1 MNAASFSLYA
11 RAPGKPHSLI
21 PASPLLLPLVPRNM
35 GICVS
40 SERKE
45 QDARVES
52 QLAAV
57 ANELAAVMADRQR
70 LELQFHTR
78 LADLED
84 SVRVREVSMRERE
97 DSMRER
103 EDSMRE
109 RISMVGVGI
118 GQDCTVFVSAGSI
131 CLSAKCL
138 ATSLGTSEP
147 LNNNNINARY
157 RTF

>member
-11 RAPGKPHSLI
+11 RAPGKPHSFI

-78 LADLED
+78 LAEL
-84 SVRVREVSMRERE
+84 E

-147 LNNNNINARY
+147 LNNNSINARY